1 MSKNSKASSKSLSDL
16 KDRPEF
22 TKPPI
27 QVDPDIMNMVLVP
40 IDPAVVEAAELKEI
54 QKDEVKA
61 KTDEAKNL
69 LKVRKER
76 VVALNGLCDE
86 FEALEAAQIAAKN
99 ELGAVFAQVRI
110 ALVNDPVVLE
120 NKQKVYRFFPN
131 LVSKWKEN
139 FEAAVVKQTQK
150 IAAENIASLKELEVS
165 LAALDKKIEAMDK
178 EVDGYKSLASR
189 LFAEAD
195 QLKVE
200 YGFA

>member
-1 MSKNSKASSKSLSDL
+1 
-16 KDRPEF
+16 
-22 TKPPI
+22 
-27 QVDPDIMNMVLVP
+27 
-40 IDPAVVEAAELKEI
+40 
-54 QKDEVKA
+54 
-61 KTDEAKNL
+61 
-69 LKVRKER
+69 
-76 VVALNGLCDE
+76 
-86 FEALEAAQIAAKN
+86 
-99 ELGAVFAQVRI
+99 
-110 ALVNDPVVLE
+110 LVNDPVVLE

-150 IAAENIASLKELEVS
+150 IAAKNIASLKELEVS